1 MKKGLGKGLNAL
13 LPDDIPQNIED
24 KDFTELKIT
33 EIEPNKNQPRRDF
46 NREKL
51 EELAE
56 SIKQHGIIQPLVVV
70 KNSLGMYTI
79 VAGERRWRAAKL
91 AGIKTV
97 PAVIKDYS
105 KEEIA
110 QIALIENL
118 QREDLNPIEEATGYR
133 VLMEEY
139 NMTQEDVSQSVGKS
153 RSTIANSVR
162 LLVLED
168 SIKKLIING
177 EISGGHARAV
187 LSLPTKEQRII
198 LCERIINEGLNVRQ
212 AENIAKTMQSGGNK
226 KIKGTKQEFRIELDS
241 IEDKLSRG
249 FGTKVKISQGSKKGK
264 IEIEYY
270 NNKDFDRILNMFK
283 I

>member
-56 SIKQHGIIQPLVVV
+56 SIKEHGIIQPLVVV
-70 KNSLGMYTI
+70 KNPLGMYTI

-153 RSTIANSVR
+153 RSTVANSVR

-212 AENIAKTMQSGGNK
+212 AENIAKTMQSGSNK
-226 KIKGTKQEFRIELDS
+226 KTKGTKQKFRIELDS